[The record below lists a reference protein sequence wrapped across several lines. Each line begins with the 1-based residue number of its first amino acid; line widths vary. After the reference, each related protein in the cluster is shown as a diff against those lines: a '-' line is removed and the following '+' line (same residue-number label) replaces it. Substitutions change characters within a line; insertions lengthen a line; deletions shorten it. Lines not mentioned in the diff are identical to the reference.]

1 MKKYMVADL
10 VKDLRSDKIKEYIR
24 LYDID
29 PEGMGE
35 IDDLSK
41 EYYSADLSNIVIS
54 ELDRPFQ
61 MFYLIKEYGINSD
74 EANYLVENW
83 DNEADW
89 KQVMDAAEALGIGIE
104 DVQDD
109 DVEGLNEIWDLGGSR
124 GSSHIEVESS
134 IGKFIITLGAYGL
147 TLAVLFPDE
156 CKWSRYGTISKE
168 TARDLINADSAG
180 EYYNLNIRGN
190 SQYSEM
196 PGSCGCK
203 GRLKK
208 DIYDIVCDDSFSQD
222 LPQDVQQIIK
232 SIC

>member
-1 MKKYMVADL
+1 MKKVMIADL
-10 VKDLRSDKIKEYIR
+10 IKDITDSYLEERALRIKDLTDQFNINKVDATYIVDNYNN
-24 LYDID
+24 YDDQENVAQIMERYD
-29 PEGMGE
+29 CSVGNAE
-35 IDDLSK
+35 IFYKDYPNPSEWDD
-41 EYYSADLSNIVIS
+41 V
-54 ELDRPFQ
+54 
-61 MFYLIKEYGINSD
+61 
-74 EANYLVENW
+74 
-83 DNEADW
+83 
-89 KQVMDAAEALGIGIE
+89 DATAEALGIDPL
-104 DVQDD
+104 DVTPDE
-109 DVEGLNEIWDLGGSR
+109 VEAFSEIWDLGGSR

-134 IGKFIITLGAYGL
+134 IGKFIITSGAYGL

-208 DIYDIVCDDSFSQD
+208 DIEDIVCDDSFSQD
-222 LPQDVQQIIK
+222 LPQDIQQIIK
-232 SIC
+232 YIC